1 MLCYNHSY
9 GLELSLF
16 EHRPMNATYRTK
28 ALFVGAALAV
38 LTPFS
43 AHAEDIPA
51 ADAPPTV
58 PCDQLAYSIALT
70 VKGVK
75 SSQGIVTVDLHNDDP
90 DKWLSKGGRVGRVR
104 APAMEG
110 ETRICIPVSKPG
122 TYAFA
127 LYHDKDANL
136 KLNKNWIGL
145 PSEPFGV
152 SNDAPIR
159 LGPPSLKDA
168 SLQVTGPA
176 APATVTLSK

>member
-1 MLCYNHSY
+1 M
-9 GLELSLF
+9 
-16 EHRPMNATYRTK
+16 PMNATSTTRILVLCF
-28 ALFVGAALAV
+28 AIAV
-38 LTPFS
+38 MNAPGVS
-43 AHAEDIPA
+43 ADDIPA
-51 ADAPPTV
+51 TDVPPAV
-58 PCDQLAYSIALT
+58 PCDQLPYSIALT

-75 SSQGIVTVDLHNDDP
+75 SSQGIVTVDLHNDEP
-90 DKWLSKGGRVGRVR
+90 AKWLSKGGRVGRVR
-104 APAMEG
+104 VPAAQG
-110 ETRICIPVSKPG
+110 ETRVCIPVSKPG

-176 APATVTLSK
+176 TPATVTLSK

>member
-1 MLCYNHSY
+1 MMTTLYKPISLTGTVALMLAHF
-9 GLELSLF
+9 G
-16 EHRPMNATYRTK
+16 P
-28 ALFVGAALAV
+28 ALA
-38 LTPFS
+38 
-43 AHAEDIPA
+43 EDVPS
-51 ADAPPTV
+51 ADAPPAV
-58 PCDQLAYSIALT
+58 ACDQLPYSIALI
-70 VKGVK
+70 VKNIR
-75 SSQGIVTVDLHNDDP
+75 SSKGIVTVDLHNDDP
-90 DKWLSKGGRVGRVR
+90 TKWLSKGGRVGRVR
-104 APAMEG
+104 VPAVEG
-110 ETRICIPVSKPG
+110 ETKICIPVAKSG

-176 APATVTLSK
+176 TPATVTLSK